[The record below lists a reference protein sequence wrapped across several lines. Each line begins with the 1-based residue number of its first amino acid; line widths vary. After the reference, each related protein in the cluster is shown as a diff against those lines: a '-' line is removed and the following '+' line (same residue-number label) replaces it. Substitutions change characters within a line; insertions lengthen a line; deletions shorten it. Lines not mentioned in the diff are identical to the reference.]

1 LHLFTAAFQAFEHQQ
16 YQESRRLYE
25 QLLSKYPSDST
36 SHYNLALLLERH
48 YSDFIGAKFHY
59 EQAIRS
65 YPDYTNAKFAVIG
78 LLMAHF
84 SVYAPGPPPGQPPQK
99 IEAIN
104 LDASDALTGSA
115 DDSAKRKNYIRAK
128 ADYEMAL
135 RLYPGNARAYNNFA
149 VLLSNHYADYS
160 TARTYY
166 ETALRLDPKF
176 TLARTNL
183 NNLLAKR
190 FRKNWWDDFFG

>member
-1 LHLFTAAFQAFEHQQ
+1 
-16 YQESRRLYE
+16 
-25 QLLSKYPSDST
+25 
-36 SHYNLALLLERH
+36 
-48 YSDFIGAKFHY
+48 
-59 EQAIRS
+59 
-65 YPDYTNAKFAVIG
+65 
-78 LLMAHF
+78 
-84 SVYAPGPPPGQPPQK
+84 
-99 IEAIN
+99 
-104 LDASDALTGSA
+104 
-115 DDSAKRKNYIRAK
+115 
-128 ADYEMAL
+128 MAL